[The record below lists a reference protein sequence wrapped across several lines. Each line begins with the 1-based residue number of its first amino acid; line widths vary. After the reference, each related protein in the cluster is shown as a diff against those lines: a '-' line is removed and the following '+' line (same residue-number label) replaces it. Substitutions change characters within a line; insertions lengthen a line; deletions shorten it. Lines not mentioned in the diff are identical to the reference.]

1 MKNRI
6 NISFLALFGVLLVP
20 VASCDKNDDTAE
32 IENLKKAA
40 LTQYADIV
48 LAGYED
54 AYDLAVVLQQK
65 VAEFV
70 ANPTPVGFQACKDA
84 WLMARNPYGQ
94 TEAFRF
100 YGGPIDDADGPEGL
114 INAWPMDENFIDY
127 VAGNPGAGLIND
139 PVQFPEITKAVLMD
153 LNESISES
161 SIFTGYHAI
170 EFLLWGQDLSAN
182 GPGERPYTDY
192 LVGSINGTAANQ
204 DRRGQY
210 LKVVTDLL
218 LENLASVRDEWKT
231 GGAYRQQFLNATE
244 TGVALGHIFTSLGEL
259 SKGELSGE
267 RMFVA
272 VDTKDQENEHS
283 CFSDNTLADIKM
295 NFLGLKNVY
304 FGTYKRVDGTTLKGT
319 GFGDIAEK
327 TDITKAN
334 AVSAS
339 FIDAETKINAI
350 PAPFDQ
356 TIVNNPDAVLPAI
369 AALRTL
375 SDRLV
380 DAGTAMGA
388 EF

>member
-1 MKNRI
+1 MKNKSTI
-6 NISFLALFGVLLVP
+6 FFLALLGALAMPFS
-20 VASCDKNDDTAE
+20 SCDKDADE
-32 IENLKKAA
+32 IESLKKEA
-40 LTQYADIV
+40 LVQYAGIV
-48 LAGYED
+48 LFAYED
-54 AYDLAVVLQQK
+54 SYHTAAVLKQK
-65 VAEFV
+65 IDEFV
-70 ANPTPVGFQACKDA
+70 LNPTPAGFQACKDA
-84 WLMARNPYGQ
+84 WLAARNPYGQ

-139 PVQFPEITKAVLMD
+139 SVQFPEITKQVLMD
-153 LNESISES
+153 LNESISEA

-170 EFLLWGQDLSAN
+170 EFLLWGQDLSAA

-192 LVGSINGTAANQ
+192 LVGSLNSTAANQ
-204 DRRGQY
+204 ARRGQY
-210 LKVVTDLL
+210 LKVVAELL
-218 LENLASVRDEWKT
+218 LENLASVRDEWKS
-231 GGAYRQQFLNATE
+231 GGAYREQFLNSTE
-244 TGVALGHIFTSLGEL
+244 TKVALGYIFTALGEL

-272 VDTKDQENEHS
+272 VDTGDQENEHS

-304 FGTYKRVDGTTLKGT
+304 YGTYKKVDGATLTGKG
-319 GFGDIAEK
+319 FSDVAK
-327 TDITKAN
+327 QTDSAKAD
-334 AVSAS
+334 AVQAA
-339 FIDAETKINAI
+339 FADAETKINAI

-369 AALRTL
+369 TALRTL

-380 DAGTAMGA
+380 DAGTAIGA